1 MSPKAERLLITGASC
16 GLGEALARRY
26 AAAGRTLVLWGRD
39 RARLDSIAADCRAAG
54 AEVSVRS
61 LDLEDAGAAIA
72 AVREDDEAGAIGT
85 ALLVAGQG
93 DVCGPGEAVE
103 DPYQVKRLAT
113 VNFVA
118 PCGMAAALG
127 ERMARRR
134 RGAIVL
140 VSSAASFHALPFAA
154 SYAASKAGLARFA
167 EALRIGLAPHG
178 VRVTLVSPGF
188 IDTAAGR
195 RVPGVRPLL
204 MQAAEAAERIAR
216 AAERGTP
223 HLVTPALFAWLRT
236 LDRLL
241 PRPLRDRLLRG
252 LAPGYRGGDEVR
264 ALTRNPARLN
274 R

>member
-1 MSPKAERLLITGASC
+1 MPQEAERVLITGASS

-39 RARLDSIAADCRAAG
+39 RARLDSVAAHCRAAG
-54 AEVSVRS
+54 AEVSVRE
-61 LDLEDAGAAIA
+61 LDLEDAGAAISG
-72 AVREDDEAGAIGT
+72 VREDDETGAIGT

-103 DPYQVKRLAT
+103 DAYQVKRLAT

-140 VSSAASFHALPFAA
+140 VGSAASFHALPFAA

-195 RVPGVRPLL
+195 RVPGPKPLI
-204 MQAAEAAERIAR
+204 MPAAEVAERIAT
-216 AAERGTP
+216 AAARGMP
-223 HLVTPALFAWLRT
+223 HLILPRPFGWLRV

-241 PRPLRDRLLRG
+241 PRVLRDRVLRS
-252 LAPGYRGGDEVR
+252 LAPQQR
-264 ALTRNPARLN
+264 P
-274 R
+274 